1 MTMHRA
7 HHVGSLLRPPELLT
21 AWRRHANGELGD
33 DELEAA
39 QDDAIRDVV
48 AMQETAGLAVVTD
61 GEFRRLSYW
70 KRFVDAVDG
79 LDVGPARFSFTD
91 DEGDTLP
98 FTAPHVV
105 GRVARREP
113 CRDTR
118 STSCAR

>member
-1 MTMHRA
+1 MQ
-7 HHVGSLLRPPELLT
+7 
-21 AWRRHANGELGD
+21 
-33 DELEAA
+33 EAA
-39 QDDAIRDVV
+39 
-48 AMQETAGLAVVTD
+48 GLKVVTD

-105 GRVARREP
+105 GHVPRREP
-113 CRDTR
+113 VSGDEVDFLR
-118 STSCAR
+118 SVTDRTVKVTLAVAVDDAVLVRTAGQVRCLRLPGGVLR